1 MIGNEKRIFVGRN
14 FAVFQNRARWLTPGG
29 FVMLP
34 DRTEPN
40 IELRNAE
47 LPEDPSDR
55 IVLLFA
61 NSHYGELL
69 LAANKPD

>member
-1 MIGNEKRIFVGRN
+1 MIGNEKCIFVGRN
-14 FAVFQNRARWLTPGG
+14 FAVFQNRARWSTSGG
-29 FVMLP
+29 FVVLP
-34 DRTEPN
+34 DRAEPD

-47 LPEDPSDR
+47 MSEEDPSDR

-61 NSHYGELL
+61 NSHYDAL